1 MPFPAPARF
10 TDLRAHLHAARID
23 AAHLSFVLEHY
34 LSLPQ
39 NMPLDEW
46 YQDPLEDHQAWAY
59 RDIVSSFR
67 QMIEAKPDEGNGE
80 EPEDDTNVL
89 P

>member
-1 MPFPAPARF
+1 
-10 TDLRAHLHAARID
+10 
-23 AAHLSFVLEHY
+23 
-34 LSLPQ
+34 
-39 NMPLDEW
+39 MPLDEW